1 MRKVAPSCSS
11 VAQRRS
17 AHRSPSGSVACC
29 VFARFG
35 SPSKHFPNAEK
46 ASEDR
51 SGACKSRAE
60 PGETLALVGAIGAG
74 KSTIAKLLLRFYDSI
89 EGKGTLGL
97 RDLSLHPLR
106 ENVAVLLQETPDDP
120 ALGL

>member
-1 MRKVAPSCSS
+1 M
-11 VAQRRS
+11 
-17 AHRSPSGSVACC
+17 
-29 VFARFG
+29 
-35 SPSKHFPNAEK
+35 
-46 ASEDR
+46 
-51 SGACKSRAE
+51 
-60 PGETLALVGAIGAG
+60 GAIGAG